1 MLNTRTESNGGAVAT
16 HEAVGHRRFPLLPI
30 CRLAD
35 SQAKVTAEGTLAETG
50 RGKMEPMQQN

>member
-1 MLNTRTESNGGAVAT
+1 MVVPSLPTKP
-16 HEAVGHRRFPLLPI
+16 VGHRRFPLLPI
-30 CRLAD
+30 CRQAD